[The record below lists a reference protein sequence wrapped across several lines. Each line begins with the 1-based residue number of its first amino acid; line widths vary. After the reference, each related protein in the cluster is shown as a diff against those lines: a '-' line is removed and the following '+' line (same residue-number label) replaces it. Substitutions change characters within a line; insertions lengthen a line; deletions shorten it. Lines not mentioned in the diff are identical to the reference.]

1 MTKPT
6 HTLTTLICTGALAL
20 GGVGTAIACTGA
32 GGDSSGTY
40 PGEQTTTTDTT
51 TTTSDS
57 TSATT
62 AGSRA
67 KARAKARACAPRARS
82 HRSS

>member
-20 GGVGTAIACTGA
+20 GGVGTAVACTGA

-51 TTTSDS
+51 TTSDS

-67 KARAKARACAPRARS
+67 KARAKARARARARS